1 VEAQQVQQQ
10 QGKQQEQPK
19 AEQDKAEAEGRR
31 QAAEARKMGIPTQLM
46 GRIDGEARKL
56 REEHGQKQQQ
66 QREQDKAKI
75 EQIKAEAEARRAQRR
90 AEAEMERRQR
100 EEDRR
105 EIRQKEAEMA
115 QQQKNQQQQQQQQ
128 AAANANANNNMG
140 TIELRANNFDAS
152 VRDGSAWL
160 VEFYAPW
167 CGHCKRFAP
176 TYEKV
181 AETLHAQSRADLA
194 KDPGARAVRVA
205 KVDGSADRALA
216 SRFNIRG
223 YPTFFLVDG
232 WDVYEYEGDRTL
244 EDLVD
249 FATEDYLDY
258 DPIPF
263 LNSPFGPMGQLRA
276 FFILAGSA
284 AVSSFNWMVKERGFS
299 EVVAAMIMM
308 GVAISIG
315 LFLII
320 FIGLM
325 SVAKPKTD

>member
-1 VEAQQVQQQ
+1 MKRSRPPRPSRRSVFSAAAVAALLVLLVALSTPLVEAQQVQQQ
-10 QGKQQEQPK
+10 QQQQQGRQQQQQQQEERQAATKK
-19 AEQDKAEAEGRR
+19 AEQDR
-31 QAAEARKMGIPTQLM
+31 
-46 GRIDGEARKL
+46 
-56 REEHGQKQQQ
+56 
-66 QREQDKAKI
+66 
-75 EQIKAEAEARRAQRR
+75 AEAEARRAQRR
-90 AEAEMERRQR
+90 AEAEMERQQR
-100 EEDRR
+100 EEERAVR
-105 EIRQKEAEMA
+105 EGD
-115 QQQKNQQQQQQQQ
+115 QQQQQ
-128 AAANANANNNMG
+128 NVG
-140 TIELRANNFDAS
+140 TVELRASNFDAS

-181 AETLHAQSRADLA
+181 AETLHAQSKADLA
-194 KDPGARAVRVA
+194 KDPAARTVKVA

-249 FATEDYLDY
+249 FVTEDYVDY
-258 DPIPF
+258 EPLPF

-284 AVSSFNWMVKERGFS
+284 AVSSFNWMVKEKGFS

-320 FIGLM
+320 FIGLL

>member
-1 VEAQQVQQQ
+1 M
-10 QGKQQEQPK
+10 KK
-19 AEQDKAEAEGRR
+19 AEQDR
-31 QAAEARKMGIPTQLM
+31 
-46 GRIDGEARKL
+46 
-56 REEHGQKQQQ
+56 
-66 QREQDKAKI
+66 
-75 EQIKAEAEARRAQRR
+75 AEAEARRAQRR
-90 AEAEMERRQR
+90 AEAETERRQR
-100 EEDRR
+100 EEEGRKMRQVEADMERAVR
-105 EIRQKEAEMA
+105 EGDQMREKGERLLQQAERQRK
-115 QQQKNQQQQQQQQ
+115 QQQQQQQQ
-128 AAANANANNNMG
+128 NMG
-140 TIELRANNFDAS
+140 TVELRANNFDAS

-181 AETLHAQSRADLA
+181 AETLHAQSKADLA
-194 KDPGARAVRVA
+194 KDPAARTVKVA

-249 FATEDYLDY
+249 FVTEDYVDY
-258 DPIPF
+258 EPLPF

-284 AVSSFNWMVKERGFS
+284 AVSSFNWMVKEKGFS

-320 FIGLM
+320 FIGLL

>member
-1 VEAQQVQQQ
+1 MDQIVREGDAMRER
-10 QGKQQEQPK
+10 GERLLQE
-19 AEQDKAEAEGRR
+19 AEQRR
-31 QAAEARKMGIPTQLM
+31 K
-46 GRIDGEARKL
+46 
-56 REEHGQKQQQ
+56 
-66 QREQDKAKI
+66 
-75 EQIKAEAEARRAQRR
+75 
-90 AEAEMERRQR
+90 
-100 EEDRR
+100 
-105 EIRQKEAEMA
+105 
-115 QQQKNQQQQQQQQ
+115 QQQQQQQQ
-128 AAANANANNNMG
+128 KQQQANKNMG

-181 AETLHAQSRADLA
+181 AETLHAQSKVDLA
-194 KDPGARAVRVA
+194 KDPGARTVKVA

-216 SRFNIRG
+216 SRFNIRA

-258 DPIPF
+258 EPLPF

-320 FIGLM
+320 FIGLL
-325 SVAKPKTD
+325 SVAKPKSD